1 MKTHIFKIYGY
12 VQGVGFRY
20 YTLKKAHL
28 LDIKGYVKNMSDGSV
43 YVEAQGNEEKIK
55 MFKEYLKRGPIYSEV
70 KEIKEEII
78 ESNYEFQD
86 FKIEV

>member
-1 MKTHIFKIYGY
+1 MKTYIFKIYGY

-20 YTLKKAHL
+20 YTFKKANL

-43 YVEAQGNEEKIK
+43 YVEAQGDEEKIK
-55 MFKEYLKRGPIYSEV
+55 MFKEYLKKGPIYSEV
-70 KEIKEEII
+70 KEIKENIV
-78 ESNYEFQD
+78 ESNYKFKD